1 MQKSVLGW
9 SLVLLFG
16 VIAAPAFAQELTWVD
31 ARELTVEGKAFRD
44 TQSSFDRLPARAEHK
59 VRKAVWNLSRHS
71 AGIALRFVSDA
82 PAIHARYELISP
94 RLAMP
99 HMAATGVSG
108 LDLYTRDAK
117 GKWRWLACSKPTDA
131 TPKMRLIGSLP
142 ASKREYMLY
151 FPLYNGVKKLEVGVP
166 AGRMLQPA
174 PARPE
179 GKRRPIVFYGTS
191 ITHGACASRPGMVH
205 TALLGRRLDRP
216 VVNLGFS
223 GNGRMELEVAQF
235 ITEIDAEIFVIDCLP
250 NIRADKVRERTRP
263 LVELLRKR
271 HPKTPVVLVEDRN
284 YADAWLVENKRKRN
298 AESQAALREVFA
310 QMQKDGIE
318 GLHYIPAIDLLG
330 EDGDGTVD
338 SSHPNDLGFWRQAN
352 AFERVLRPL
361 LTRD

>member
-1 MQKSVLGW
+1 M
-9 SLVLLFG
+9 
-16 VIAAPAFAQELTWVD
+16 
-31 ARELTVEGKAFRD
+31 
-44 TQSSFDRLPARAEHK
+44 
-59 VRKAVWNLSRHS
+59 
-71 AGIALRFVSDA
+71 
-82 PAIHARYELISP
+82 
-94 RLAMP
+94 
-99 HMAATGVSG
+99 
-108 LDLYTRDAK
+108 
-117 GKWRWLACSKPTDA
+117 
-131 TPKMRLIGSLP
+131 
-142 ASKREYMLY
+142 
-151 FPLYNGVKKLEVGVP
+151 
-166 AGRMLQPA
+166 A
-174 PARPE
+174 PARR
-179 GKRRPIVFYGTS
+179 GL
-191 ITHGACASRPGMVH
+191 GMVH

-284 YADAWLVENKRKRN
+284 YADAWLVENKRRRN